1 MKLNIGCGNDYWGG
15 WTNLDKEGIIPA
27 DIYHDLE
34 EPLPFQSESCS
45 AINSSHVFEHVHN
58 FIPLM
63 NECHRIL
70 RPGGLLTIRV
80 PWITGHWGC
89 GDPSHVRFFNHL
101 TFNHWCEWYDQA
113 LHFNNGC
120 RFEKVSVKFEE
131 NVNWDKDPFLAKAGI
146 AAIEEMKIVLKKV

>member
-1 MKLNIGCGNDYWGG
+1 MLGNKLFSRLRACTQFYS
-15 WTNLDKEGIIPA
+15 A
-27 DIYHDLE
+27 DERVSPDLA
-34 EPLPFQSESCS
+34 P
-45 AINSSHVFEHVHN
+45 
-58 FIPLM
+58 
-63 NECHRIL
+63 R
-70 RPGGLLTIRV
+70 GLLTIRV

-89 GDPSHVRFFNHL
+89 GDPSHVRFFNHQ

>member
-1 MKLNIGCGNDYWGG
+1 MLGNKLFSRLRACTQFYSADERVSPDLAPRGAPYNSRA
-15 WTNLDKEGIIPA
+15 LDNRALG
-27 DIYHDLE
+27 
-34 EPLPFQSESCS
+34 
-45 AINSSHVFEHVHN
+45 
-58 FIPLM
+58 
-63 NECHRIL
+63 
-70 RPGGLLTIRV
+70 
-80 PWITGHWGC
+80 
-89 GDPSHVRFFNHL
+89 VRGSLARSLFNHQ